1 MLNVLPISPTNPT
14 KLRVGNVT
22 SDSLHVCEGSS
33 ESGTKN
39 VYAERVATWLQSEP
53 SPMFHY
59 LSPYPQPGKDE
70 GRSTR
75 PVQNLEQSPLLIE
88 SGNTSLQPYLDLR
101 SGSSEDKYRP
111 LSLEQRISNLSDNI
125 LCHILSFIPTKDAVQ
140 TSVVSTRWRYLFA
153 YMSTLDFQYCLSNIC
168 SRLGAESFK
177 NFVDRLLFFFNH
189 LTLECFRLYESSL
202 QEDDYSRLYGW
213 ICAALWRGV
222 KEIDLR
228 YKLSTVLPTFLF
240 TSQSLMTLK
249 LDINDDMK
257 VPCKVCLPNL
267 KSLRLRNIKFSDG
280 DSIQRLISGC
290 LALEDLVMDLQEL
303 PANINKFNIHS
314 LSLKRLA
321 LDFGWMFTDSR
332 IDFNYTFAINAPN
345 LVYIKYAG
353 PIAEVL
359 CLSTMDSLEK
369 ADVEVYRLDNEASDD
384 VNRESGATVTV
395 SNLLQRICN
404 VKSLRLA
411 VDQPETLVRMPPDPV
426 LGFHKLV
433 ELELKIQTEYH
444 DWQGTWVLQFLYS
457 VPNLQTLHLDLKEDS
472 SLYQRKC
479 LHVCYFISRRFKS
492 DTLMEMKICLK

>member
-1 MLNVLPISPTNPT
+1 MAKQV
-14 KLRVGNVT
+14 KFVG
-22 SDSLHVCEGSS
+22 G
-33 ESGTKN
+33 
-39 VYAERVATWLQSEP
+39 
-53 SPMFHY
+53 
-59 LSPYPQPGKDE
+59 
-70 GRSTR
+70 
-75 PVQNLEQSPLLIE
+75 
-88 SGNTSLQPYLDLR
+88 LD
-101 SGSSEDKYRP
+101 
-111 LSLEQRISNLSDNI
+111 RISNLSDNI

-457 VPNLQTLHLDLKEDS
+457 VPNLQTLHLDLVIPERGFKPLPEKVPSCLLFHLKEIQIRYFDGNEDMLEMIS
-472 SLYQRKC
+472 YFLEHASFLDTFIIRILAFNHGEELSLVRKLLGLPRNSKNC
-479 LHVCYFISRRFKS
+479 RVTGLISCCSCFI
-492 DTLMEMKICLK
+492 